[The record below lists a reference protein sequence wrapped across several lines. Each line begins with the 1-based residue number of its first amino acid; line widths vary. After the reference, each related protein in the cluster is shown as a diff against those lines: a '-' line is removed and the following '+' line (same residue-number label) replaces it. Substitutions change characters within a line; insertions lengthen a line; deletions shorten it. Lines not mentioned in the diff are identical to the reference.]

1 VTEQQGTTASL
12 LCLMALNHDTSTVL
26 AATTQETLIGNYFT
40 LAFVTV
46 LLYDYWLTVDR
57 EVRYVWKQPWTA
69 VS

>member
-1 VTEQQGTTASL
+1 
-12 LCLMALNHDTSTVL
+12 MALNHDTSTVL